1 MKNLL
6 IIIFVMGY
14 TCNTNAQR
22 LKHKVSNNNNNTWK
36 EIGEVKANYG
46 GDHDAIFVQG
56 PFDDFRKVKLKVS
69 SADVN
74 MQRMVITYD
83 NGGKDEIPLKFVI
96 REGETSRVIDLK
108 GGKRSLRKIEFWF
121 DTKGRF
127 SGKARV
133 TVFGRR

>member
-1 MKNLL
+1 MIKKILTTIIL
-6 IIIFVMGY
+6 ITFISNIHGQIKRKKI
-14 TCNTNAQR
+14 NT
-22 LKHKVSNNNNNTWK
+22 NNNTWR

-46 GDHDAIFVQG
+46 GDHDALFVQG

-96 REGETSRVIDLK
+96 
-108 GGKRSLRKIEFWF
+108 
-121 DTKGRF
+121 
-127 SGKARV
+127 
-133 TVFGRR
+133 

>member
-6 IIIFVMGY
+6 IIIFVIGY
-14 TCNTNAQR
+14 SCNTNAQR
-22 LKHKVSNNNNNTWK
+22 LKHKGSNNNTWK
-36 EIGEVKANYG
+36 EIGEVKANYS

-96 REGETSRVIDLK
+96 
-108 GGKRSLRKIEFWF
+108 
-121 DTKGRF
+121 
-127 SGKARV
+127 
-133 TVFGRR
+133 

>member
-1 MKNLL
+1 
-6 IIIFVMGY
+6 
-14 TCNTNAQR
+14 
-22 LKHKVSNNNNNTWK
+22 
-36 EIGEVKANYG
+36 
-46 GDHDAIFVQG
+46 
-56 PFDDFRKVKLKVS
+56 
-69 SADVN
+69 